1 MSPVVYLFHGEDEF
15 SIAEEIHKLEKKLD
29 DGTGAALNTTRL
41 DGRTLS
47 LEELENT
54 ARVLPFM
61 APRRIVEVYSP
72 LVKLDNSPAL
82 QERFCHLL
90 DILPESTALILVEY
104 NSISEKGK
112 KPTEKKK
119 HWLLDWAE
127 QAGER
132 AFVRNFKVGN
142 ISAWIQKHARDE
154 GGRFTP
160 QAASELASLVGT
172 DCRLAHQEI
181 IKLLTYVN
189 YQQPVELD
197 DVNTVTAL
205 TGQASIF
212 TMVDALGMQ
221 NGKQAISALHRLL
234 EEQDAQSI
242 FGMVIRQ
249 FRFILLAAE
258 ILESGGT
265 DQEVIAALR
274 PAPFKVQP
282 FSAQKISAQARR
294 FSIDTLEAVYR
305 RLLEIDEAVK
315 TGQMEWEVALDTFI
329 AGFTLQ

>member
-29 DGTGAALNTTRL
+29 DGASAALNTTRL

-47 LEELENT
+47 LEELENA
-54 ARVLPFM
+54 ARVMPFL

-82 QERFCHLL
+82 QERFCNLL
-90 DILPESTALILVEY
+90 GNLPESTALVLVEY
-104 NSISEKGK
+104 KSLSGDKKK
-112 KPTEKKK
+112 KPS
-119 HWLLDWAE
+119 WLLVWAE

-132 AFVRNFKVGN
+132 AYVRSFTVTDMRG
-142 ISAWIQKHARDE
+142 WIQKHARDE

-160 QAASELASLVGT
+160 QAADALAPLVGT
-172 DCRLAHQEI
+172 DTRLAHQEI

-189 YQQPVELD
+189 YQRPVELD
-197 DVNTVTAL
+197 DVNAVTAL

-212 TMVDALGMQ
+212 AMVDALGMQ
-221 NGKQAISALHRLL
+221 NGKQAINTLRRLL

-242 FGMVIRQ
+242 FLMVVRQ
-249 FRFILLAAE
+249 FRLLLLAAE
-258 ILESGGT
+258 ILEGGGT
-265 DQEVIAALR
+265 DREIARDLHI
-274 PAPFKVQP
+274 QP
-282 FSAQKISAQARR
+282 FIAQKVSTQARR
-294 FSIDTLEAVYR
+294 FSLGALEAVYR

-315 TGQMEWEVALDTFI
+315 TGQMEGEVALDTFI
-329 AGFTLQ
+329 AGFTMQ